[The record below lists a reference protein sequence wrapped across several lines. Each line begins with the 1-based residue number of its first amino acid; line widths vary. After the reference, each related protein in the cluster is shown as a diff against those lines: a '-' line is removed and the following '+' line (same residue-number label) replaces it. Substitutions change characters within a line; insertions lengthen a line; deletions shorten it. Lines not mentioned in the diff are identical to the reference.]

1 MEEQKK
7 GVEQSDEFLRNFFIK
22 FGMDSTLECFQQEW
36 FELKAKGK
44 IDVKNLPQIPEIYRR
59 NAELSDEL
67 AMLQEELDEAR
78 VIANMA
84 RSTYDKL
91 MKQKEFQKINHRR
104 VQQEKSKLNQD
115 AQRNKNKQDGL
126 NKEFQDLTAQYEA
139 AMKEKMLMKLEKDR
153 LIAKVE
159 SLTISLN

>member
-1 MEEQKK
+1 MSAISDATDDVYSESPNDKDPDADLNDYNRLIHNTQQRLKLLDEKPSTPLEEQKK

-44 IDVKNLPQIPEIYRR
+44 IDIKNLPQIPQIYKR

-104 VQQEKSKLNQD
+104 VQ
-115 AQRNKNKQDGL
+115 
-126 NKEFQDLTAQYEA
+126 
-139 AMKEKMLMKLEKDR
+139 
-153 LIAKVE
+153 
-159 SLTISLN
+159 